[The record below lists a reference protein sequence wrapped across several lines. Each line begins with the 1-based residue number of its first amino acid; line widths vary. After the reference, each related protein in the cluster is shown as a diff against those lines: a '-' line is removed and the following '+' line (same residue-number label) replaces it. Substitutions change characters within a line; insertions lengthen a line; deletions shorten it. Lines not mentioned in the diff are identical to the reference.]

1 MKKPWPGG
9 FLGKEKHFSLF
20 EVPLITSNW
29 PRFLGL
35 TSWDHSFFF
44 FVGLPEFVF
53 TVSELD
59 NQEAGAMRKAEG
71 GDKDL
76 D

>member
-1 MKKPWPGG
+1 MG
-9 FLGKEKHFSLF
+9 
-20 EVPLITSNW
+20 PL
-29 PRFLGL
+29 L
-35 TSWDHSFFF
+35 FF